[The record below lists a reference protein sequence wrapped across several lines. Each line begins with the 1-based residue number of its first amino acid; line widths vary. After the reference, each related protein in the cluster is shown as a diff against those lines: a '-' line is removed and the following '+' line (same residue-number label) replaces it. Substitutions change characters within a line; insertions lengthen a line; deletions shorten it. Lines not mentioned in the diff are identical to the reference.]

1 MRVREEEASASASS
15 ESASSESG
23 WDHLRIILE
32 MRPVK
37 MHGRARE
44 EASSASASSESA
56 SSESDDGESVRL
68 RVRLLK
74 VAGII

>member
-1 MRVREEEASASASS
+1 MRVREEASASASS

-23 WDHLRIILE
+23 WDHLRILVK
-32 MRPVK
+32 RVK

-44 EASSASASSESA
+44 EASASASSESA

-68 RVRLLK
+68 RVRLN